1 MKAKFLSVFAAL
13 AMVFAFTLAAQAQYA
28 VTDDVIFLK
37 VGYIPNYTVSF
48 NEADTPDLEF
58 KGFGVAGEYNIN
70 FGMVWLGVGLE
81 YQYVYDNKAFDTTDE
96 LTAQFILPQVNVKF
110 VTAGGLYLGAGLA
123 GKYLIS
129 NDFSN
134 SDVDFDKKIDLWGN
148 ILLGYVMPIA
158 EGVYFNVEGRFGYN
172 FTNDQ
177 WKEYDSGGASNKI
190 KMDSAYDFAIYVGIG
205 FRALSTGL

>member
-1 MKAKFLSVFAAL
+1 MKVKFLSVLAAL
-13 AMVFAFTLAAQAQYA
+13 AMVFTFTLAAQAQYA

-48 NEADTPDLEF
+48 DEAGMSDLEF
-58 KGFGVAGEYNIN
+58 KGFAGAAEYNIN

-81 YQYVYDNKAFDTTDE
+81 YQYVYDNKALNSTDDF
-96 LTAQFILPQVNVKF
+96 TAQFVLPQVNVKF

-123 GKYLIS
+123 GKYLVS
-129 NDFSN
+129 
-134 SDVDFDKKIDLWGN
+134 SDWSSSYDFDKKIDLWGN
-148 ILLGYVMPIA
+148 AILGYVMPIA

-177 WKEYDSGGASNKI
+177 WKEYDQAGTSYKL